1 MHPPP
6 TRRARR
12 PRVTALLQP
21 QSFSRCPKSK
31 QRAGRA
37 RSAKSRLRMP
47 YLDTSARMPTMA
59 PMACRLT
66 QTPPGCCF
74 CTSSAS
80 KMRCTMRRELS
91 SAFTATC
98 IDTLGFGE
106 TRHAAVRVPFGSLL
120 VQRDRYDT
128 YWGPKKIIFLI
139 REIDDAAMAGASME
153 SCRFVV
159 LRSPRGRLWSVKYMC
174 NRLRR
179 MRGRFP
185 PEIHLPRCISSQMSV
200 AQNAKRRTNAV
211 DATGAL
217 VPRQRSYEI
226 GHRRRRP

>member
-1 MHPPP
+1 MRMRRCPRSRRMHPPP

-74 CTSSAS
+74 CTSSAP
-80 KMRCTMRRELS
+80 MRCTMRAVSVVLLLLLRLQ
-91 SAFTATC
+91 TC

-128 YWGPKKIIFLI
+128 YWGAKKIIILV
-139 REIDDAAMAGASME
+139 RDIDGPAMGLEPSRAHAPS
-153 SCRFVV
+153 
-159 LRSPRGRLWSVKYMC
+159 
-174 NRLRR
+174 
-179 MRGRFP
+179 
-185 PEIHLPRCISSQMSV
+185 
-200 AQNAKRRTNAV
+200 TNV
-211 DATGAL
+211 YWRIT
-217 VPRQRSYEI
+217 I
-226 GHRRRRP
+226 